1 MYLLLSLSIYIYTHV
16 YTYVYSSAHIFSSA
30 ATSAGSGFGIQR
42 FRALRRPEAE
52 FSLNP
57 YRPLV
62 PHSAKLLKRN
72 LLQSCADKEIALPP
86 SSLGPKLG
94 SFFLPQPSAL
104 PTFAARICAH
114 SLPIPPSPPFCGVT
128 RCNVPDEEGG
138 GTGSADTSKNFRMP
152 EKPSMETPLFK
163 MILALSVHTNRA

>member
-62 PHSAKLLKRN
+62 PHSAKLLKRY

-94 SFFLPQPSAL
+94 SFFFLSHQLYQPLQPVYVPAF
-104 PTFAARICAH
+104 TTN
-114 SLPIPPSPPFCGVT
+114 PPLT
-128 RCNVPDEEGG
+128 
-138 GTGSADTSKNFRMP
+138 M
-152 EKPSMETPLFK
+152 
-163 MILALSVHTNRA
+163 

>member
-1 MYLLLSLSIYIYTHV
+1 MYICIYNCVILCICVYVFIALSIYLYIHTRV

-57 YRPLV
+57 CRPLV

-104 PTFAARICAH
+104 PTFAARICARIH
-114 SLPIPPSPPFCGVT
+114 YQSPPHH
-128 RCNVPDEEGG
+128 
-138 GTGSADTSKNFRMP
+138 
-152 EKPSMETPLFK
+152 
-163 MILALSVHTNRA
+163 LSVV

>member
-62 PHSAKLLKRN
+62 PHSAKLLKRY

-104 PTFAARICAH
+104 PTFAARICARIH
-114 SLPIPPSPPFCGVT
+114 YQSPPHHVT